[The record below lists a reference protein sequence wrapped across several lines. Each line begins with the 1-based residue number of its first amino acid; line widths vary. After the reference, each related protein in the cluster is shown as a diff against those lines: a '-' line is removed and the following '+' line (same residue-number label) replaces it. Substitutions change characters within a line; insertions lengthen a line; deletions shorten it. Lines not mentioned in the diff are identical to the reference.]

1 MKKTDYIFRIIKIV
15 FTIINVLII
24 ISFGFVFIGDFSWI
38 VNLLLITGL
47 ILLYKFQNKLI
58 DRIGK
63 IKLLLIY
70 ALPTI
75 LITIFI
81 VSVSILIKVE
91 RVAEWNKIKED
102 YEIINN
108 IAIKYDE
115 HTSLY
120 FGENYT
126 SLIDYDFSK
135 KDENG
140 NYEKTIID
148 LNEEEKNAL
157 KNIANFYSGQEG
169 ICIREYDIDYTDN
182 GAVGTCIVKYV
193 KNKRKVDLKGFKHLT
208 GNWYYFRVR

>member
-1 MKKTDYIFRIIKIV
+1 MIA
-15 FTIINVLII
+15 
-24 ISFGFVFIGDFSWI
+24 FGFVFIGDFSWI

-47 ILLYKFQNKLI
+47 ILLYKFQNKLL

-157 KNIANFYSGQEG
+157 KNIANFYPGQEG
-169 ICIREYDIDYTDN
+169 ICIRENDIDYTDN
-182 GAVGTCIVKYV
+182 DAVGACIVKYV
-193 KNKRKVDLKGFKHLT
+193 KNKKNVDLKGFKHLT
-208 GNWYYFRVR
+208 GKWYYFRAR